1 MSRQLEYRF
10 DLPCTPDQAVALYTD
25 PAFLEE
31 EALFLGAIEAHGQV
45 VERTQTRAVL
55 EVSVRAP
62 NRDPRTRDKET
73 RYKVR
78 YDWDLAGGSC
88 RWTRIPDKDDGVDVS
103 GTHLATEAPGG
114 SSYLMTWTLH
124 VQPRLLRKLV
134 EPKLAAGLLEAGE
147 KRAGLAA
154 RRAASVS

>member
-31 EALFLGAIEAHGQV
+31 EALFLGATEAHGQV
-45 VERTQTRAVL
+45 VERTDAQAVV
-55 EVSVRAP
+55 EVRVRAP

-73 RYKVR
+73 CYKVR
-78 YDWDLAGGSC
+78 YHWNLSNRTC
-88 RWTRIPDKDDGVDVS
+88 CWTRIPDKDDGVEVS
-103 GTHLATEAPGG
+103 GTHQATEVPTG

-124 VQPRLLRKLV
+124 VRSRLLRKLV
-134 EPKLAAGLLEAGE
+134 EPKLASGLLEAGE

-154 RRAASVS
+154 RKAERAS